1 MLQKKGKGSSKGKI
15 MGSSLQQTIDC
26 IKKVM
31 QMNGKK
37 ESELLPSTD
46 ILADTSLDSLD
57 LAQVVIMLEEVTKKT
72 PFAKGFIQ
80 FRTIQELATLYE

>member
-1 MLQKKGKGSSKGKI
+1 MSDLVA
-15 MGSSLQQTIDC
+15 LTIEC
-26 IKKVM
+26 VKKVI
-31 QMNGKK
+31 QLNGRK
-37 ESELLPSTD
+37 EVALTPETD

-57 LAQVVIMLEEVTKKT
+57 LAQVVIMLEEKTHKT